1 MGDHLGWLGSRRLT
15 CLICLLLAA
24 GCLRA
29 APANPPHAR
38 ITLVSE
44 QISIQP
50 GSKFWVGLHFELE
63 KHWHIYWVNPGDS
76 GEPPRVAWN
85 LPQGFRAGPINW
97 PAPRRLENPPLVDYG
112 YEDDVLLLAPLYS
125 PRRIPARRSAELRA
139 TVKWLVCS
147 SICIPEQQHVALRLP
162 YKDDPPNYDP
172 RWRKVFDHTREQL
185 PRLMPSGWSA
195 TVLSEANQF
204 ILSVKTGTRERTAT
218 FFPFQPLQIKDAA
231 PQKAVV
237 GNGKIHLALQKSD
250 QLLKPVAFL
259 SGVLIMGDG
268 KAITINAPVISGSG
282 QSLRERRHRK

>member
-1 MGDHLGWLGSRRLT
+1 MGSHLGRLGSRRLT
-15 CLICLLLAA
+15 CLASLLLA

-29 APANPPHAR
+29 ASANPPHAR

-44 QISIQP
+44 QTSIQP

-76 GEPPRVAWN
+76 GEPPRVVWD

-112 YEDDVLLLAPLYS
+112 YEDEVLLLVPLYPPS
-125 PRRIPARRSAELRA
+125 RVPAGRSAELRA

-147 SICIPEQQHVALRLP
+147 SICVPEQQHVALKLP
-162 YKDDPPNYDP
+162 FKDDPPKYDP
-172 RWRKVFDHTREQL
+172 RRRGLFNRTREQL
-185 PRLMPSGWSA
+185 PRPMPSGWSA

-204 ILSVKTGTRERTAT
+204 ILSVKTGTRESTAT
-218 FFPFQPLQIKDAA
+218 FFPLEPLEIKDAA
-231 PQKAVV
+231 PQQVAL
-237 GNGKIHLALQKSD
+237 GNGAIHLALQKSD

-259 SGVLIMGDG
+259 SGVLMIGDG
-268 KAITINAPVISGSG
+268 KAIAINAPVISGSG
-282 QSLRERRHRK
+282 RSLRERRYRK